1 MICIS
6 FGNSLQNYWLVLRTR
21 EYLVA
26 RVNTSPVELL
36 DWMSERLGPMATLP
50 SGKSIPA
57 LCAFTENSSAVRANR
72 SGLKGPD

>member
-26 RVNTSPVELL
+26 RVNTSPVEFL
-36 DWMSERLGPMATLP
+36 DWMRKDWAQWRRFLAASRFQPYA
-50 SGKSIPA
+50 
-57 LCAFTENSSAVRANR
+57 R
-72 SGLKGPD
+72 SPKISL